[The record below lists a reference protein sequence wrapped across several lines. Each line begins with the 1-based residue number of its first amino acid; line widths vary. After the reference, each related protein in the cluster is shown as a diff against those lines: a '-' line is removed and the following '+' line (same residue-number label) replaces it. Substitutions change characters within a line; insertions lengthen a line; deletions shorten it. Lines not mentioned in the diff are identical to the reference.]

1 MAPRKAKPD
10 PKSAAAAEGVAAAA
24 GAAAPTPESAP
35 GLMPS
40 HYAPLLPV
48 GEHVQ
53 EQPVKTLQIVLP
65 NEVHPV
71 EVVMTV
77 SLSDGEQSALDYGV
91 ADMTLF
97 QLMTAVP
104 GTESWLYG
112 YMDVQARAPMG
123 FWRCNQHFLHSAPT
137 RVFVVHDK
145 ALIPHDHSCDMLCAY
160 LLPAEA
166 QRVADEPHL
175 KVLG

>member
-1 MAPRKAKPD
+1 
-10 PKSAAAAEGVAAAA
+10 
-24 GAAAPTPESAP
+24 
-35 GLMPS
+35 MPS

-53 EQPVKTLQIVLP
+53 DQPVKTLQIVLP

-77 SLSDGEQSALDYGV
+77 SLSDGEQSALDY
-91 ADMTLF
+91 LR
-97 QLMTAVP
+97 TANVLAP
-104 GTESWLYG
+104 GSAIDSWLYG

>member
-1 MAPRKAKPD
+1 MAPRKEKPD

-53 EQPVKTLQIVLP
+53 DQPVKTLQIVLP

-77 SLSDGEQSALDYGV
+77 SLSDGEQSALDY
-91 ADMTLF
+91 LR
-97 QLMTAVP
+97 TANVLAP
-104 GTESWLYG
+104 GSAIDSWLYG

>member
-10 PKSAAAAEGVAAAA
+10 PKSAAAAEDVAAAA

-53 EQPVKTLQIVLP
+53 EQPVKTLQIVRP
-65 NEVHPV
+65 NKVHPV
-71 EVVMTV
+71 EVVMTF
-77 SLSDGEQSALDYGV
+77 SLSDGEQSALDY
-91 ADMTLF
+91 LR
-97 QLMTAVP
+97 TANVLAP
-104 GTESWLYG
+104 GSAIDSWLYG

-175 KVLG
+175 KVLE

>member
-10 PKSAAAAEGVAAAA
+10 PKSTAAAEGVAAAA
-24 GAAAPTPESAP
+24 GAAAPTPEPAP

-40 HYAPLLPV
+40 HYAPLLPTR
-48 GEHVQ
+48 HV
-53 EQPVKTLQIVLP
+53 PLQ
-65 NEVHPV
+65 
-71 EVVMTV
+71 
-77 SLSDGEQSALDYGV
+77 QGV
-91 ADMTLF
+91 AELL
-97 QLMTAVP
+97 QGSVLTAVA

-123 FWRCNQHFLHSAPT
+123 FWRCSQHFLHSAPT
-137 RVFVVHDK
+137 RVFVVRDK
-145 ALIPHDHSCDMLCAY
+145 ALIPNDHSCDMLCAY

-166 QRVADEPHL
+166 QIVADEPHL